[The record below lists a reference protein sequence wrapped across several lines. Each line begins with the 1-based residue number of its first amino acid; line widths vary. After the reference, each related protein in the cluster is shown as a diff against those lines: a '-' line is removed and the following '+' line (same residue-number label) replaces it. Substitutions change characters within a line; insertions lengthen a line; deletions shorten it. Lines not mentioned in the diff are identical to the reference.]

1 MNSPYSPN
9 ATTNTARGFAARYYT
24 DINARVSSHLDKSQS
39 DSSRLYYDTSVAHMI
54 VESLT
59 SYVVGPGLVP
69 TASPERTLVDWT
81 EEERKRFCTQAEAYW
96 RLFTNSTEIDYYG
109 KSSFKTLQK
118 IAFRNI
124 LLKGDVLRHMFYK
137 NKKNGY
143 KPCIQL
149 LSGQWVKNPH
159 MKLDDKHMVG
169 GVALDDRGIE
179 TGYYIAKTNDQRL
192 DTYDVELV
200 SRFNRAGLKEYD
212 LVKLNASESNQIR
225 GIPLLAP
232 CRDDILNLQVAKTNH
247 ITKFIVEAILTA
259 FITTPEDK
267 TAGTETL
274 NAIKSLGVQS
284 QEAMEDYGDEDLEL
298 LPGNVIKLQPGENVT
313 SIQNSQSSMEY
324 GTLEK
329 NLLTTIGGAVGVPY
343 EMLIKQYGSSYSA
356 SRATIMS
363 ASKHF
368 AELRQEFAEKFCN
381 DFYEMVI
388 DYGIRMGLIDAPG
401 YLDGSEGYRKAI
413 LAVTWIGPTP
423 VIMDPVKEANAQ
435 MLMVQANLT
444 TKEKA
449 VRDLSG
455 MDFEE
460 VIERRAYETATEEAY
475 GFGMPSNEPSKDT
488 NKDDKEDE
496 DGES

>member
-9 ATTNTARGFAARYYT
+9 ASTNTARGFVASYYT
-24 DINARVSSHLDKSQS
+24 DINARVSASLLKSQA
-39 DSSRLYYDTSVAHMI
+39 DSSRLYYDTAIAHMI

-59 SYVVGPGLVP
+59 SYVIGSGLVP
-69 TASPERTLVDWT
+69 TASPERSLVDWT
-81 EEERKRFCTQAEAYW
+81 EEERKKFCTQAEAYW
-96 RLFTNSTEIDYYG
+96 RLFTNSPQIDYYG

-124 LLKGDVLRHMFYK
+124 LLKGDVLRHMFYSSK
-137 NKKNGY
+137 RQGY
-143 KPCIQL
+143 RPCIQL
-149 LSGQWVKNPH
+149 LSGQWVKNPSA
-159 MKLDDKHMVG
+159 KLDDKNMVG

-179 TGYYIAKTNDQRL
+179 TGYYIAKTNDQLL
-192 DTYDVELV
+192 DTYDVNFV
-200 SRFNRAGLKEYD
+200 SRYNKAGLKEYE
-212 LVKLNASESNQIR
+212 LVKLNASESNQVR

-284 QEAMEDYGDEDLEL
+284 QEAMEDYDDENLEL
-298 LPGNVIKLQPGENVT
+298 LPGNVIKLQPGEDVR

-381 DFYEMVI
+381 EFYEMVI
-388 DYGIRMGLIDAPG
+388 DYGIRTGLIDAPG
-401 YLDGSEGYRKAI
+401 YLEGSEGYRKAI
-413 LAVTWIGPTP
+413 LSVTWIGPTP

-435 MLMVQANLT
+435 MLMVSANLT

-460 VIERRAYETATEEAY
+460 VIERRAYEQATEESY
-475 GFGMPSNEPSKDT
+475 GFGLSPDTESNNKTNNNEEEGKD
-488 NKDDKEDE
+488 NE
-496 DGES
+496 